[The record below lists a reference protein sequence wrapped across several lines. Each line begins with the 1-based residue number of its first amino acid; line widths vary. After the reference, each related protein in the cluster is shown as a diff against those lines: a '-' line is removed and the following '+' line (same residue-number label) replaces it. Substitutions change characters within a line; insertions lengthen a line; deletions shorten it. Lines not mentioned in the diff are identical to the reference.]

1 MTFGWITGDI
11 SGKSLSVTGLKNGA
25 YRLEWWNCAAGTVL
39 STKTMPVAGG
49 SLSAEIPVLAPP
61 PQDKSAGATNSPS
74 AGSTNNPSTAGP
86 ATAPDDLAF
95 KIIRE

>member
-1 MTFGWITGDI
+1 
-11 SGKSLSVTGLKNGA
+11 
-25 YRLEWWNCAAGTVL
+25 
-39 STKTMPVAGG
+39 MPVAGG